1 MKYSLRSLMRFSI
14 RDIALATVIV
24 ALMLGWWM
32 ERVSMKKE
40 IETLKWESEGFR
52 DVLKRDGYEITNDGI
67 EMRIDRTGGDF
78 YIRARPSPSLP
89 TSSSPAPNPPKP

>member
-1 MKYSLRSLMRFSI
+1 MKFTI
-14 RDIALATVIV
+14 RGLFLVTVIV
-24 ALMLGWWM
+24 ALVLAWWV

-52 DVLKRDGYEITNDGI
+52 DVLKRDGYEITSDGI

-78 YIRARPSPSLP
+78 YIRGRGGW
-89 TSSSPAPNPPKP
+89 

>member
-1 MKYSLRSLMRFSI
+1 MKFTI
-14 RDIALATVIV
+14 RGLFLVTVIV
-24 ALMLGWWM
+24 ALVLAWWV

-52 DVLKRDGYEITNDGI
+52 DVLKRDGYEVTNDGI

-78 YIRARPSPSLP
+78 YIRARPCPSLP
-89 TSSSPAPNPPKP
+89 NSSAPAPNPLKP